1 MKWIIASQQA
11 LRTPSRVAMCQF
23 YFLFYVIWLHRSVA
37 GRACGT
43 RLVNSWY
50 RSTVEGSL
58 RTTEAMLVLGLL
70 SSAFA
75 ASNQE
80 QLVYW
85 HIPSNYW
92 LCNHTNGTVALPT
105 DALQHEVARCKR
117 PGMEAVK
124 LLCEVAGNGSVSAHF
139 VNSYGDHFDGEPV
152 ISGCSCAGG
161 PTQPARAQTGGCCV
175 GSDQYAKVCEKM
187 TAELL
192 PQPGPQPS
200 VTVTSNVSSTQRD
213 IGYLGAYHP
222 TKVEASRS
230 PAGATTKSLQTQ
242 FAFGIV
248 AIQNT
253 AVDSGRNLEDDLV
266 AHCGVANGAH
276 QIIGLLLPPTEGGVV
291 SNVTDTTLFAPPRH
305 GAGLVQ
311 GAARWSKLARNVSAC
326 ENGAI
331 AGVVIDDFFTN
342 YAGDAPGP
350 GQPCAQCPANSSH
363 LYGGT
368 LDGYFCCPEELS
380 STHHCASG
388 HECCLTSGSLGQHC
402 QGIPTC
408 GTNPHNY
415 QPCNSDPGK
424 TKITL
429 EDMREIK
436 GALQGLVVDAKT
448 GKVDWTSPA
457 TTPDLRLWTVIYNR
471 LVSAFLASDL
481 VNATLAAGPAADAGE
496 FILFTVTYFVR
507 IQLTSD

>member
-1 MKWIIASQQA
+1 
-11 LRTPSRVAMCQF
+11 
-23 YFLFYVIWLHRSVA
+23 
-37 GRACGT
+37 
-43 RLVNSWY
+43 
-50 RSTVEGSL
+50 
-58 RTTEAMLVLGLL
+58 MLILGLL
-70 SSAFA
+70 SSTFA
-75 ASNQE
+75 ASN
-80 QLVYW
+80 
-85 HIPSNYW
+85 
-92 LCNHTNGTVALPT
+92 
-105 DALQHEVARCKR
+105 R
-117 PGMEAVK
+117 
-124 LLCEVAGNGSVSAHF
+124 
-139 VNSYGDHFDGEPV
+139 
-152 ISGCSCAGG
+152 
-161 PTQPARAQTGGCCV
+161 
-175 GSDQYAKVCEKM
+175 
-187 TAELL
+187 ELL

-200 VTVTSNVSSTQRD
+200 VTVTSNISSTQRD

-230 PAGATTKSLQTQ
+230 PAGAATKSLQAQ

-266 AHCGVANGAH
+266 AHCGVADGAQ

-291 SNVTDTTLFAPPRH
+291 SNITDTSLFAPPRY

-350 GQPCAQCPANSSH
+350 GQPCAKCPANSSH

-368 LDGYFCCPEELS
+368 LDGYFCCPEDLS

-388 HECCLTSGSLGQHC
+388 HECCLTSGSLGHC
-402 QGIPTC
+402 QGIPKC
-408 GTNPHNY
+408 GTNPLNY
-415 QPCNSDPGK
+415 QPCHSDPGK

-436 GALQGLVVDAKT
+436 GALQGRVVDAKT

-481 VNATLAAGPAADAGE
+481 VNASLADPAVDADTAAAPAAVPVLDGVSLWIEGPSQAMEYLNFTTFAKTLRLMSEPIRLAATLPSFGMYVSVGL
-496 FILFTVTYFVR
+496 ILH
-507 IQLTSD
+507 